1 MPSKN
6 KGGGT
11 IGETMYG
18 WGFKESKATGSEG
31 EREKER
37 ETKTDSNQNANDKN
51 ESFVIIINN
60 EDMTFTGFALS
71 GEIWKTVL

>member
-1 MPSKN
+1 MDEDLRKVKLLKVS
-6 KGGGT
+6 G
-11 IGETMYG
+11 
-18 WGFKESKATGSEG
+18 KERK
-31 EREKER
+31 RER

-71 GEIWKTVL
+71 GEN